1 MKQGEESSSQKSR
14 GPELRRE
21 LSLLDSTMINV
32 GSMIGSGIFLVP
44 ATVALYLQSSSSI
57 VILWIV
63 GGIISLFGALSIA
76 ELGTLYPA
84 AGGQYVY
91 LEKAYGP
98 LWGFLYG
105 WSAFSVI
112 LTAAISAVAV
122 GFARYLGYFIPLSPP
137 GIKIVAIVSIIVL
150 TVINCLGVR
159 SGAVVQNILTFLKM
173 AMLAALVVLCFVI
186 KGGSLLDVASSST
199 QISPTQMV
207 GTLGMALVA
216 ILWAYDGWIE
226 ITYVG
231 GEVKNPRR
239 VMPLSLILSTLVVI
253 LLYVLVNIAF
263 VSLLSMK
270 AMSTSTMVA
279 ADAATALIGPL
290 GAKIAVVGVIIATL
304 GSNNG
309 FILTGA
315 RIYYAMAS
323 ERVFFRSFANV
334 HPKFRTPIPS
344 LIGQGTWACLLVLS
358 GTFNQLITYVMF
370 ASWIFYGMTAAAVI
384 VLRKKSPDLPRSYK
398 TWGYPFTPVIFILFS
413 FYLVVATLI
422 ESPRDALFGL
432 AIILLGLPAYFY
444 WSRKKRLAHA

>member
-1 MKQGEESSSQKSR
+1 
-14 GPELRRE
+14 
-21 LSLLDSTMINV
+21 MINV

-44 ATVALYLQSSSSI
+44 ATVALYLQSASSI

-122 GFARYLGYFIPLSPP
+122 GFATYLGYFLPLTPM

-150 TVINCLGVR
+150 TIINCLGVR
-159 SGAVVQNILTFLKM
+159 SGAVVQNILTFLKIG
-173 AMLAALVVLCFVI
+173 MLAALVALSFII
-186 KGGSLLDVASSST
+186 KGGTLLDVGSSSA
-199 QISPTQMV
+199 QISPTQMI

-231 GEVKNPRR
+231 GEVKNPQR

-290 GAKIAVVGVIIATL
+290 GANIAVVAVIIATL

-334 HPKFRTPIPS
+334 HPTFHTPIPS

-358 GTFNQLITYVMF
+358 GTFNQLITYAMF

-398 TWGYPFTPVIFILFS
+398 TWGYPITPVIFILFS
-413 FYLVVATLI
+413 LYLVVATLI

-432 AIILLGLPAYFY
+432 SIILLGLPAYVY
-444 WSRKKRLAHA
+444 WNRKKRLSHA

>member
-1 MKQGEESSSQKSR
+1 LKQGEESTSQNSLE
-14 GPELRRE
+14 PELRRE

-44 ATVALYLQSSSSI
+44 ATVALYLQSAPAI
-57 VILWIV
+57 VVLWIV

-122 GFARYLGYFIPLSPP
+122 GFATYLGYFIPLSPL

-159 SGAVVQNILTFLKM
+159 SGAVVQNILTFLKIG
-173 AMLAALVVLCFVI
+173 MLAALVALCFI
-186 KGGSLLDVASSST
+186 MKGGTVFDAVSSST
-199 QISPTQMV
+199 QISPTEMI

-216 ILWAYDGWIE
+216 ILWSYDGWIE

-231 GEVKNPRR
+231 GEVKNPKR

-263 VSLLSMK
+263 ISLLSVNS
-270 AMSTSTMVA
+270 MSTSTMVA
-279 ADAATALIGPL
+279 ADASTALIGPL
-290 GAKIAVVGVIIATL
+290 GAKIAVVAVIIATL

-334 HPKFRTPIPS
+334 HPSFHTPIPS
-344 LIGQGTWACLLVLS
+344 LVGQGTWACLLVLS
-358 GTFNQLITYVMF
+358 GTFNQLITYTMF

-384 VLRKKSPDLPRSYK
+384 VLRKKSPDIPRSYK
-398 TWGYPFTPVIFILFS
+398 TWGYPVTPVIFVLFS
-413 FYLVVATLI
+413 LYLVVATMI

-444 WSRKKRLAHA
+444 WNRKKRLSHA

>member
-1 MKQGEESSSQKSR
+1 
-14 GPELRRE
+14 
-21 LSLLDSTMINV
+21 MINV

-44 ATVALYLQSSSSI
+44 ATIALYLQSASSI
-57 VILWIV
+57 LVLWIV

-112 LTAAISAVAV
+112 MTAAISAVAV
-122 GFARYLGYFIPLSPP
+122 GFATYLGYFIPLSPV
-137 GIKIVAIVSIIVL
+137 GIKLVAIVSIIVL

-159 SGAVVQNILTFLKM
+159 SGAVVQNILTFVKM
-173 AMLAALVVLCFVI
+173 GVLAALVILCFII
-186 KGGSLLDVASSST
+186 KGGTLLDVFSSSA
-199 QISPTQMV
+199 QVSPTHMI

-231 GEVKNPRR
+231 GEVKNPQR

-263 VSLLSMK
+263 ISLLSVNT
-270 AMSTSTMVA
+270 MSTSTMVA
-279 ADAATALIGPL
+279 ADASTALIGPL
-290 GAKIAVVGVIIATL
+290 GAKIAVVAVIIATL

-323 ERVFFRSFANV
+323 ERVFFRSFSRV
-334 HPKFRTPIPS
+334 HPTYRTPIPS
-344 LIGQGTWACLLVLS
+344 LVGQGTWACVLVLS
-358 GTFNQLITYVMF
+358 GTFNQLITYAMF
-370 ASWIFYGMTAAAVI
+370 ASWIFYGLTAAAVI
-384 VLRKKSPDLPRSYK
+384 VLRRKSPELPRSYK
-398 TWGYPFTPVIFILFS
+398 TWGYPITPVIFILFS
-413 FYLVVATLI
+413 LYLVIATMI

-432 AIILLGLPAYFY
+432 AIILLGLPAYSY
-444 WSRKKRLAHA
+444 WNRKKQLSHA